1 MCCMFVA
8 FFEFGPRPNVWV
20 YMSEI
25 MNDKGVSIGT
35 AINLTL
41 TLVIGIVSPIMIN
54 SIGGWAFIMFGV
66 CQTGAAI
73 VVFFFMKETIG
84 LSEI

>member
-1 MCCMFVA
+1 MCCMFVT
-8 FFEFGPRPNVWV
+8 FFEFGPGPIVWV

-35 AINLTL
+35 VINLTL

-54 SIGGWAFIMFGV
+54 SVGGWAFIIFGA
-66 CQTGAAI
+66 C
-73 VVFFFMKETIG
+73 
-84 LSEI
+84 

>member
-1 MCCMFVA
+1 M
-8 FFEFGPRPNVWV
+8 WV

-35 AINLTL
+35 VINLTL

-54 SIGGWAFIMFGV
+54 SVGGWAFIIFGA
-66 CQTGAAI
+66 C
-73 VVFFFMKETIG
+73 
-84 LSEI
+84 

>member
-8 FFEFGPRPNVWV
+8 FFEFGPRPIVWV

-35 AINLTL
+35 VINLTL

-66 CQTGAAI
+66 C
-73 VVFFFMKETIG
+73 
-84 LSEI
+84 